1 MSCNLCNVDF
11 KDFKVRG
18 FGKMSSEN
26 ILDDVKRANFN
37 ISCSTPVSNLLDVED
52 FQFDGNDIAE
62 GVVAVKQGK
71 LYLRVL
77 YKMSPQQINI
87 KFIPNNNA
95 FDKLNIHP
103 FKDKL
108 LKMINENELP
118 TELHYYSQE
127 CYLEFVFT
135 KFLLLEGVGIR
146 FSADAPVIFP
156 NVWMDNDSGGMV
168 FVNNACCIG
177 SSFSGIDIAEEVRKY
192 GLGATVQRLAYKF
205 ISSNMNFDL
214 IDFSMHNFSSKYKSI
229 YQHIWDN
236 LNDTLDVIES
246 NIFMFYFMLLF
257 IHQNLKEGNVDF
269 LKNADEFYP
278 KFGDWIIKAIKLD
291 E

>member
-11 KDFKVRG
+11 KDFKVKG

-26 ILDDVKRANFN
+26 ILEDVKRANFN
-37 ISCSTPVSNLLDVED
+37 ISCYNSLSNLLDVED
-52 FQFDGNDIAE
+52 FQFDGKDIAE
-62 GVVAVKQGK
+62 GVVAIKQDK

-77 YKMSPQQINI
+77 YKMPSQKINI
-87 KFIPNNNA
+87 RFIPNNNA

-135 KFLLLEGVGIR
+135 KLLLLEEVGIR

-229 YQHIWDN
+229 HENLWDK
-236 LNDTLDVIES
+236 LNNTLDVRNS
-246 NIFMFYFMLLF
+246 NSFMFYLMLLF
-257 IHQNLKEGNVDF
+257 IHQNIKEGNINF
-269 LKNADEFYP
+269 LSNADAFYS
-278 KFGDWIIKAIKLD
+278 KFADWVIKAIKL
-291 E
+291 EE